1 MKQLHR
7 IARPLIVVGILLL
20 LGAVPA
26 PAEDVTAS
34 ATTTNQS
41 ISLGST
47 TIDGEQWQ
55 RLAFRREMPFGKL
68 AIAADIEFFVN
79 SEGGLSSR
87 GWQFGNFNQVLSTL
101 YRKIYYIRYGQP
113 RDPIYVRLMGLD
125 DVTLGYGFL
134 MSHYRNTLDYPG
146 VKNLGIHFELNP
158 AGGIAVQGV
167 LNNLLDITNGG
178 PVVGGRVAKGLGPF
192 EVGASLVYDVD
203 QYGGLPDNNNDGL
216 PDALEP
222 RIGPDGVNYSQ
233 IRNPADQ
240 NALNA
245 ILVANGQPPIDWAK
259 YARRDSLYRE
269 GNRETDSYGM
279 VGADVAMK
287 LIDKPSLALITYAQ
301 MGISLDDNDM
311 NGRATGWGFGAP
323 GLMAVVGPVRARIEY
338 RHLRDEFQPEYFNSR
353 YDHNRA
359 TVSADSGVITL
370 KDESLN
376 ALAGQTLNGVFGD
389 AAVRVP
395 LLGEASAQ
403 YQYLHGP
410 TNQQRLSALAGV
422 DRGLLQMVPKLSRIE
437 AFYTKDNIGLY
448 GDGFF
453 QKTVDMS
460 YGYRVGFTLAPGVE
474 MIWSTRWLFR
484 PVGSDPLVVEP
495 QRQITFATV
504 FNF

>member
-1 MKQLHR
+1 MKQLWNMTGPVLGL
-7 IARPLIVVGILLL
+7 AALLL
-20 LGAVPA
+20 LGVHAA
-26 PAEDVTAS
+26 QAEDVTAQAS
-34 ATTTNQS
+34 TSNQS

-68 AIAADIEFFVN
+68 AIAMDIEFFVN

-87 GWQFGNFNQVLSTL
+87 GWQFGNFNQVMSTL
-101 YRKIYYIRYGQP
+101 YRKIYYVRYGQP
-113 RDPIYVRLMGLD
+113 RDPVYVRLMGLD

-146 VKNLGIHFELNP
+146 VKNLGVHFELNP
-158 AGGIAVQGV
+158 AGGISVQGV

-178 PVVGGRVAKGLGPF
+178 PVVGARVAKGLGPF

-203 QYGGLPDNNNDGL
+203 QYGGLADNNDDGL

-222 RIGPDGVNYSQ
+222 RVGADGVNYSQ
-233 IRNPADQ
+233 IRNPSDQ
-240 NALNA
+240 DQLNS
-245 ILVANGQPPIDWAK
+245 ILVANGQPPINWAR
-259 YARRDSLYRE
+259 YARQDSLYLK
-269 GNRETDSYGM
+269 GHRETDSYGM

-287 LIDKPSLALITYAQ
+287 LIDRPSLALITYGQ
-301 MGISLDDNDM
+301 MGISLDDNDRS
-311 NGRATGWGFGAP
+311 GRATGWGFGAP
-323 GLMAVVGPVRARIEY
+323 GLMAVFGPVRARIEY
-338 RHLRDEFQPEYFNSR
+338 RHLRDEFQPEYFNSW
-353 YDHNRA
+353 YDHTRA

-370 KDESLN
+370 KDASLN

-389 AAVRVP
+389 ASVRVP

-422 DRGLLQMVPKLSRIE
+422 DQGLLQMVPKLSRIE
-437 AFYTKDNIGLY
+437 AFYAKDNIGLY

-460 YGYRVGFTLAPGVE
+460 YGYRVGFTVAPSVE